1 MSYIGGYE
9 SIVDLNRV
17 QGKGFFAF
25 LLWRSA
31 YFTKLLSIRNKILVP
46 MYWLKTL
53 VFGRDIS
60 NYRKNFILL
69 YKNY

>member
-17 QGKGFFAF
+17 QEKGFFAF

-31 YFTKLLSIRNKILVP
+31 YLTKLLSIRNKILVP
-46 MYWLKTL
+46 MYWLKTII
-53 VFGRDIS
+53 FGRDIS
-60 NYRKNFILL
+60 NF
-69 YKNY
+69 